1 MRKIKRTS
9 LVFLA
14 LPILFSGCIQEKAS
28 TIIPVKSTDNKILIN
43 SNETNV
49 SVKNHNSIS
58 NYTSPNIQKSYSLT
72 KLTITKPNK
81 PRHLSILDELALS
94 VQDGMDTVIT
104 GDSKRVTE
112 ALEVGDN
119 WTILT
124 KEDKII
130 ETAKEFLGI
139 KYIWAANGPNAF
151 DCSGYTKY
159 VFKKHGI
166 SIPRYSGNQAKV
178 GVKIHFNE
186 LEKGDLVFFDTDN
199 HSKLKKKVNHVGIYL
214 GNNKFIHASSSGKK
228 VMISSFNQKKFYKN
242 KFMHGQRIINS
253 SSNLALLK

>member
-1 MRKIKRTS
+1 
-9 LVFLA
+9 LA
-14 LPILFSGCIQEKAS
+14 LPILFSGCIPEKAS
-28 TIIPVKSTDNKILIN
+28 TIVPPKSTDNKVLIN
-43 SNETNV
+43 LKETNI
-49 SVKNHNSIS
+49 SIESNNSTS
-58 NYTSPNIQKSYSLT
+58 NYITPIYTSPKMKNNYSLT
-72 KLTITKPNK
+72 KLTIKKPNK
-81 PRHLSILDELALS
+81 IQHLSILDELALS
-94 VQDGMDTVIT
+94 VQDDMDTIIT

-119 WTILT
+119 WAIIT

-166 SIPRYSGNQAKV
+166 TIPRYSGNQAKV
-178 GVKIHFNE
+178 GTKIHFNE

-199 HSKLKKKVNHVGIYL
+199 HSKSEKKVNHVGIYL
-214 GNNKFIHASSSGKK
+214 GNNKFIHASSGGKK
-228 VMISSFNQKKFYKN
+228 VMITSFNQKKFYKN

-253 SSNLALLK
+253 SNNLALLKQ